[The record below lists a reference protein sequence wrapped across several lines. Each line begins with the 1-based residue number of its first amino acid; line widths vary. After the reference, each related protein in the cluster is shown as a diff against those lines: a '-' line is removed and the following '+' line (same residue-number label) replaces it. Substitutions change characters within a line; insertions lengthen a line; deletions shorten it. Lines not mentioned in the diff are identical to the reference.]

1 MRNSC
6 RLRTT
11 PLGSV
16 KKSLR
21 FAVATVLAAPLLGPA
36 PAPAQQ
42 PRCATP
48 PALQG
53 AWAQDGGP
61 VRVRFEPGR
70 VVVLRKEGDLRAAT
84 VLSRDLCRLVV
95 RDEGLRSTWILT
107 GEAHSLQLDLGNS
120 SPPLK
125 LVPLAGT
132 PPELDISPA
141 LLPPPGPVPPAEVKA
156 ISDELTSR
164 SKRDQAAAVVSADPE
179 LKKSRPA
186 IVAEN
191 LRYLQGVVGR
201 YGWIDIPRFG
211 RPAAAAAIPILK
223 HGEDVPLMEA
233 ALPIVEHDAIANGG
247 GKELVSILVDEVLI
261 TTGHKQKYGTQL
273 TEDAQGKPYALPVED
288 PAKVDEYRKL
298 LGILPWADYLRLASQ
313 SVYNG
318 VPVRVPTAD
327 E

>member
-1 MRNSC
+1 LPAIGPTIARRVAC
-6 RLRTT
+6 RAGTLVVALFIGWSLPPPAGAERPCST
-11 PLGSV
+11 PPPTLEGSWQQPGGTL
-16 KKSLR
+16 KLR
-21 FAVATVLAAPLLGPA
+21 FEA
-36 PAPAQQ
+36 
-42 PRCATP
+42 
-48 PALQG
+48 
-53 AWAQDGGP
+53 
-61 VRVRFEPGR
+61 ER
-70 VVVLRKEGDLRAAT
+70 VVVLRKKGDLRAAT
-84 VLSRDLCRLVV
+84 ILSRGPCQLVV
-95 RDEGLRSTWILT
+95 RDEGLRSTWTLT

-120 SPPLK
+120 SPPFT

-141 LLPPPGPVPPAEVKA
+141 ALPPPGPVPPAEVRA

-164 SKRDQAAAVVSADPE
+164 SKRDQAAAVSADPE

-211 RPAAAAAIPILK
+211 RPAAAAAILILK

-298 LGILPWADYLRLASQ
+298 LGILPWADYLKLASQ